1 MPTTDTDQLIDEI
14 KKSNLW
20 LWLNQV
26 INVSEVRQ
34 ILTKHIWERKEN
46 KQEEML
52 LWEDLPNW
60 DYLGCRIYGYVK
72 DWVCKITRVEYTK
85 HIKPS
90 EDKWE
95 EICKHESDWMVY
107 ASMPPKRRCKKCWKF
122 YR

>member
-60 DYLGCRIYGYVK
+60 DYL
-72 DWVCKITRVEYTK
+72 VCKHK
-85 HIKPS
+85 
-90 EDKWE
+90 
-95 EICKHESDWMVY
+95 SDWMVY